1 MVQLDGSLK
10 SHRTGMI
17 GWLFQFLFEFGGFC
31 YQKPVKSVGIPI
43 VYLYENWDDCFH
55 FWLFVVWW
63 ILP

>member
-10 SHRTGMI
+10 SHRTI
-17 GWLFQFLFEFGGFC
+17 GWLFQFLLEFGGFC
-31 YQKPVKSVGIPI
+31 YQKPVKSVGIPM
-43 VYLYENWDDCFH
+43 VRLYENWDDCFH